1 MNEVVCAAESRARQ
15 QYSPVAMLHWLFS
28 LFRVGFCIYASLV
41 IDCSSRLAGGTCVMV
56 PPLAAQSDVQRKP
69 HCVWRGHS
77 GGGVG
82 RGREHQ
88 CVLVCLCYVSP
99 PTVSH
104 SGEGRRCEC
113 GGGWRQ
119 RAPAAAALSS
129 LSPPTHSLWGRAA
142 LWALGAYIWT
152 GENRVFAP
160 ALMPQGQTRHGSPI
174 PNAYHGPEGSGCA
187 VERDLGSHKS
197 SSSLF

>member
-1 MNEVVCAAESRARQ
+1 MQRAPWCAIC
-15 QYSPVAMLHWLFS
+15 PCLLHIL
-28 LFRVGFCIYASLV
+28 A
-41 IDCSSRLAGGTCVMV
+41 CSSEPPHCDPQWRGTNVCV
-56 PPLAAQSDVQRKP
+56 PPAVS
-69 HCVWRGHS
+69 HS
-77 GGGVG
+77 GGG
-82 RGREHQ
+82 RM
-88 CVLVCLCYVSP
+88 
-99 PTVSH
+99 
-104 SGEGRRCEC
+104 CEC

-142 LWALGAYIWT
+142 LWALGAYIWA

-187 VERDLGSHKS
+187 VERDLGSHRS
-197 SSSLF
+197 SSSLLYLSKSLTQCCVFPQYLWHHTMLGIRFTHPDCVGTDQGKQ